1 MNEQYKKLDAVVEDL
16 SNIIAQEIADRRM
29 RDTKDVAAYAKTR
42 LYIAIKECL
51 KIQLSSLEIRKAE
64 LSKMAQSPQSNGYQK
79 AYAHSELAII
89 KKQLKEIHLT
99 LSGITDFD
107 EYKQLKRFVR
117 EKYGYDALQD
127 FVANWLN
134 EDEYRNRKRTETIK
148 E

>member
-1 MNEQYKKLDAVVEDL
+1 MNDQYKKLDAVVEDF

-51 KIQLSSLEIRKAE
+51 KIQLSTLEIKKAE
-64 LSKMAQSPQSNGYQK
+64 LSKVAQSPESNGYQK

-117 EKYGYDALQD
+117 VKYGDEVMRD
-127 FVANWLN
+127 FCENWLN
-134 EDEYRNRKRTETIK
+134 EDEYRKAKRKEVVD
-148 E
+148 